1 MDWIQALH
9 MNTVTLWQKVCL
21 LSTLLARNLHS
32 KVIQNRLRR
41 KLGHTLNKI
50 EKKVYFIALKRKY
63 LANDSM
69 QCLKSHVIV
78 LKTVCNHVKLG
89 VSLRVPYCVVD
100 AGYGLGRSLGDC
112 RPALPKGRKY
122 QLVKTQTV
130 PH

>member
-21 LSTLLARNLHS
+21 LSTLLARNLNS

-63 LANDSM
+63 LANEFFKLHAM
-69 QCLKSHVIV
+69 FEKS
-78 LKTVCNHVKLG
+78 CN
-89 VSLRVPYCVVD
+89 S
-100 AGYGLGRSLGDC
+100 
-112 RPALPKGRKY
+112 PKNCAQSR
-122 QLVKTQTV
+122 
-130 PH
+130 